1 MVRLVLEP
9 IESIQALNIDDV
21 GCWSEISSMEK
32 VLCVCLANSSRSP
45 MMQAVLQQHLGGAFQ
60 VESAGIR
67 KQGTGLGANQRSI
80 LCMNERGI
88 DLTGHTRRYIGEL
101 DLSQYSWIVCVGP
114 AEAEDVRAAIGDA
127 SATILVAN
135 AEGGGIPDP
144 YELGLQ
150 GYRDCLALMDLVM
163 PEIARQITSP

>member
-1 MVRLVLEP
+1 
-9 IESIQALNIDDV
+9 
-21 GCWSEISSMEK
+21 MEK

-60 VESAGIR
+60 VESAGLR
-67 KQGTGLGANQRSI
+67 KEGTGLGANKRSI

-88 DLTGHTRRYIGEL
+88 DLTGHTRRLIGEL
-101 DLSQYSWIVCVGP
+101 DLSQYSWIICVG
-114 AEAEDVRAAIGDA
+114 ADEAEKVRAAIGDA
-127 SATILVAN
+127 STTILVAN
-135 AEGGGIPDP
+135 AESGGIPDP

-150 GYRDCLALMDLVM
+150 GYRDCLALLDVAM